1 MLQYFN
7 HSVWIE
13 TIVYKDVFDG
23 IKVYLIWLIIQPLID
38 ILHAPRASQLTCVGY
53 EDLFQEQYLN
63 VVKLLVFI

>member
-1 MLQYFN
+1 M
-7 HSVWIE
+7 
-13 TIVYKDVFDG
+13 
-23 IKVYLIWLIIQPLID
+23 IIQPLID